1 MIRVFFAALALLVLP
16 GFAAQAQDKPS
27 NEHVMAAREMLRL
40 SQADR
45 MFNGVLPI
53 LLKQQIQ
60 YVQSIRPGITPE
72 ALKRFE
78 EVFDERSRKAVE
90 IALVKVSEIYAE
102 TFSEKE
108 IAEISAFYKSD
119 VGRKMITMKP
129 QLTKDSMSVGIAWGQ
144 NIGSELGKEVLRQLK
159 EEGHKL

>member
-1 MIRVFFAALALLVLP
+1 M
-16 GFAAQAQDKPS
+16 
-27 NEHVMAAREMLRL
+27 
-40 SQADR
+40 
-45 MFNGVLPI
+45 
-53 LLKQQIQ
+53 
-60 YVQSIRPGITPE
+60 
-72 ALKRFE
+72 
-78 EVFDERSRKAVE
+78 FDERSKKAVE

-108 IAEISAFYKSD
+108 IAEISAFYKSE

-129 QLTKDSMSVGIAWGQ
+129 KLSKESMSVGIAWGQ